1 MEHRDRSKLSSKV
14 ALSKSAAADAAS
26 DVDQLKPVDLFAI
39 DLQSG
44 SGSGLMGLDANGDQ
58 LQGSSSDPFEFDLS
72 GGNITDLSASDSGSP
87 ETFDPFSADLPTLPV
102 AVPAQLPVTAASAA
116 NHPPASNGLASAT
129 QSKLQPVTSSGAVI
143 DKAAARRTQATPTQA
158 TPTAGNLNAD
168 GTAAEA
174 AAEADSVAPLTQA
187 DVVKRR
193 FYLTAL
199 PSWAISLGVHVA
211 LLFLLAAM
219 SMDPIREAIGT
230 ALEAGGGNEGETLTD
245 TELPGQM
252 QTAEA
257 EESSETFSAPVAMVS
272 EVVTMP
278 EIATTE
284 ISSVAGA
291 ASLSLNSVTE
301 SVLPSAM
308 MGSGL
313 SRVATSLNGRSAGM
327 RGEMLERFGGTA
339 NSEKSVAAALE
350 WIAKHQAPNGGWT
363 FACSKLCRGQCK
375 DDGRKVEAVN
385 AATALAL
392 LPFLGAGQTHLKGK
406 YKDTIKQGLAFLI
419 NNMKATPGKLPRGSW
434 HEAGGSMYSHGLAS
448 IVICEAYAMTRDPDL
463 VQPAQLAINY
473 LVYAQDPRGGGWWY
487 QPQQPG
493 DTSVAGWCIMALKSG
508 SMANLTV
515 PPETFRGASQFLD
528 FVSTNDGAY
537 YGYLKPSANVR
548 PSLTSVGLLCR
559 MYMGWSKD
567 EKGIKEGVAL
577 LSKTGP
583 KMDDFYF
590 NYYAT
595 QVMRHYGGEE
605 WEKWNT
611 KMRDSLI
618 NSQSSVGHEAGS
630 WFSAGNHG
638 IDGGRLYSTALATM
652 ILEVYY
658 RHMPLYTEKS
668 ADDEFEL

>member
-1 MEHRDRSKLSSKV
+1 MERRDTSKLNSKV
-14 ALSKSAAADAAS
+14 ASPKSVMADAAS
-26 DVDQLKPVDLFAI
+26 EVSPAVDLFSI
-39 DLQSG
+39 DLAAEFPTFG
-44 SGSGLMGLDANGDQ
+44 ETNGLSDLAD
-58 LQGSSSDPFEFDLS
+58 DPFDVDPFAVDAQ
-72 GGNITDLSASDSGSP
+72 SA
-87 ETFDPFSADLPTLPV
+87 ENTDPFSLAPLPL
-102 AVPAQLPVTAASAA
+102 AAAQSINASTALASKTQSPITTSPAASKSPA
-116 NHPPASNGLASAT
+116 ASNLVLTITNAGAEKSAAIKSSPSMSLNENSAGEAS
-129 QSKLQPVTSSGAVI
+129 GE
-143 DKAAARRTQATPTQA
+143 
-158 TPTAGNLNAD
+158 
-168 GTAAEA
+168 EA
-174 AAEADSVAPLTQA
+174 APLTQA

-245 TELPGQM
+245 TELPGQL

-257 EESSETFSAPVAMVS
+257 EESSEAFSAPTAMVS

-278 EIATTE
+278 EITTTE

-291 ASLSLNSVTE
+291 ASLSMNSVTE

-313 SRVATSLNGRSAGM
+313 SRVMTSLNGRSAGM

-339 NSEKSVAAALE
+339 GSEKSVAAALE
-350 WIAKHQAPNGGWT
+350 WISKHQAPNGGWT
-363 FACSKLCRGQCK
+363 FACSKFCRGQCK
-375 DDGRKVEAVN
+375 DDGRKAEAVN

-392 LPFLGAGQTHLKGK
+392 LPFFGAGQTHLKGK
-406 YKDTIKQGLAFLI
+406 YKDTIKNGLAFLI
-419 NNMKATPGKLPRGSW
+419 RNMDATPGKLPRGSW
-434 HEAGGSMYSHGLAS
+434 HEPGGSMYSHGLAS

-508 SMANLTV
+508 SMANLNV

-548 PSLTSVGLLCR
+548 PSLTAVGLLCR

-567 EKGIKEGVAL
+567 EPGIKEGVAL
-577 LSKTGP
+577 ITKTGP
-583 KMDDFYF
+583 KMDDFYYD
-590 NYYAT
+590 YYAT
-595 QVMRHYGGEE
+595 QVMRHYGGDE

-611 KMRDSLI
+611 KMRDALI
-618 NSQSSVGHEAGS
+618 KSQSSVGHEAGS
-630 WFSAGNHG
+630 WYSAGNHG
-638 IDGGRLYSTALATM
+638 VDGGRLYSTALATM

>member
-1 MEHRDRSKLSSKV
+1 MENRDTSKQNSKAASRESAVANVGTPSAPPLDLFPLDLSSELTWIQQPSDINSSTADPFADPSSVDLSNSEPDNPFASSSTLKRGSESAPLVNNPYLPSPQNAV
-14 ALSKSAAADAAS
+14 AVNAVAVEPLTGFSHVSAAAISAATS
-26 DVDQLKPVDLFAI
+26 AVDSKLTA
-39 DLQSG
+39 S
-44 SGSGLMGLDANGDQ
+44 N
-58 LQGSSSDPFEFDLS
+58 
-72 GGNITDLSASDSGSP
+72 SASPKSSL
-87 ETFDPFSADLPTLPV
+87 EN
-102 AVPAQLPVTAASAA
+102 VP
-116 NHPPASNGLASAT
+116 GE
-129 QSKLQPVTSSGAVI
+129 
-143 DKAAARRTQATPTQA
+143 
-158 TPTAGNLNAD
+158 TAGGD
-168 GTAAEA
+168 
-174 AAEADSVAPLTQA
+174 VAPLTQA

-193 FYLTAL
+193 FYWTSL

-245 TELPGQM
+245 TELPGQL

-257 EESSETFSAPVAMVS
+257 EATSEAFSAPTAMVS

-278 EIATTE
+278 EITTTE
-284 ISSVAGA
+284 VSSVAGA
-291 ASLSLNSVTE
+291 ASLSMNSVTE
-301 SVLPSAM
+301 SVLPSSM

-313 SRVATSLNGRSAGM
+313 SRVMTSLNGRSAGM

-339 NSEKSVAAALE
+339 GSEKSVAAALE
-350 WIAKHQAPNGGWT
+350 WISKHQAPNGGWT
-363 FACSKLCRGQCK
+363 FACSKFCRGQCK
-375 DDGRKVEAVN
+375 DDGRKVESVN

-406 YKDTIKQGLAFLI
+406 YKDTIKNGLAFLI
-419 NNMKATPGKLPRGSW
+419 KNMDATPGKLPRGSW
-434 HEAGGSMYSHGLAS
+434 HEPGGSMYSHGLAS
-448 IVICEAYAMTRDPDL
+448 IVVCEAYAMTRDPDL

-508 SMANLTV
+508 SMANLNV

-528 FVSTNDGAY
+528 FVSTNNGAY

-567 EKGIKEGVAL
+567 EPGIKEGVAL
-577 LSKTGP
+577 ISKTGP
-583 KMDDFYF
+583 KMDDFYYD
-590 NYYAT
+590 YYAT

-618 NSQSSVGHEAGS
+618 KSQSSVGHEAGS